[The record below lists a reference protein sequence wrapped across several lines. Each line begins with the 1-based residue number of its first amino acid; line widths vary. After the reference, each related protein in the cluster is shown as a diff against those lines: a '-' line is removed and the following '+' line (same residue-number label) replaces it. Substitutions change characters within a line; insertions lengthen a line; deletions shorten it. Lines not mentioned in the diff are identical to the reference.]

1 MVQKTQHS
9 TTMFERIDS
18 FLPFRWWWCIPL
30 GIGLQLG
37 ALAFVRTNEELR
49 WLKIVLGVGSYFFAL
64 APVWANRE
72 RWGVRIVGLGIALN
86 LIAILANGGLMP
98 VSPQAR
104 ETTGKQAAA
113 PVNDVGRMVPK
124 SKGVLLTPE
133 DTNLYLLTDVIAL
146 GPPISKAIS
155 VGDVLIYGGVV
166 FLGAEMLVVHWMTT
180 RRTSRPRPEGERI

>member
-1 MVQKTQHS
+1 MVQSTRPS

-30 GIGLQLG
+30 GVILQMS

-49 WLKIVLGVGSYFFAL
+49 WLKVTLVLGSYCFAL

-104 ETTGKQAAA
+104 ELTGKQAVA
-113 PVNDVGRMVPK
+113 PVNDVGQMVPK

-133 DTNLYLLTDVIAL
+133 QTNLYLLTDVIAL

-155 VGDVLIYGGVV
+155 PGDVLIYGGVV
-166 FLGAEMLVVHWMTT
+166 FLGAEMLVVQWMNA
-180 RRTSRPRPEGERI
+180 RRTVQPSPEG